1 MSDQTQG
8 AQTATEPCKAPE
20 ETIFRGIA
28 CGGFGGEISAVDSK
42 DGKIVRIR
50 PLEYTT
56 EYTMDE
62 LKDSLWEITARGK
75 TLKCPTKAAPPYHA
89 MAYKKRVYSKNRV
102 LYPLKRVDWE
112 PGGDPDKINP
122 QNRGKSKFKRISW
135 DEAIEIME
143 SEIKRMYETY
153 GPNSILCLGE
163 NGHKESKM
171 LHAGGGIH
179 MQLLGHLQGYTRE
192 VRTPDSVEGFY
203 WGAKHVWGTGAT
215 FGLGM
220 AAPPPLNQAWGV
232 IQDITEN
239 TDLLIFQACDLE
251 TTQNYSGQ
259 HMSQVIRY
267 WLDIGKKFVVIDP
280 FCNYTAVCHDEMKWI
295 PILPNTDAALDYA
308 IMYVWMTEGLY
319 DVEYVKTHTVGFD
332 KVRAYALG
340 EEDGIPKTPE
350 WAAEITG
357 VKPWTI
363 RALAREWGRQRTSI
377 AHFSAGH
384 NRGPYSH
391 EIGRTEAYKL
401 AMQGL
406 GKPGIQQLHL
416 GCLAPAKQQMQVPG
430 GPSAAPL
437 MINQFRQYVPMDQD
451 IPRTDIA
458 QAILDKEVT
467 WWGSPQIV
475 YVNAADQFVEHHYP
489 APPEKNGGQ
498 VHMLWS
504 EKPCNQCCWNNGF
517 KFQDAMRDPSVEFF
531 VSNHQWLE
539 NDSLFCDLILP
550 VTTCLEEDDV
560 VGSSQNVNVDV
571 ACIQKKACEPR
582 GESMSDFQ
590 IGVRL
595 GEDFGVAE
603 SINLGMTD
611 EEWFQY
617 AYDNSQIKEE
627 VSFEQLKEKG
637 FYVPKLA
644 EGWDHEEFPGMRSFY
659 EDPIAHPLDT
669 PTGKIEFYSAALE
682 EHFPGDKERAGIA
695 RWVQGGPASEGWTH
709 DETLLGERAKTYP
722 LLMLSNTSHWRLHA
736 QCDDIT
742 WFREVETHKIRG
754 KDGYQYEPCW
764 IHPIDAETRGIKH
777 GDIIKV
783 ENERGTILC
792 GAYVTERMIPQS
804 IMVSKGA
811 HSDPI
816 APHLDRGGSSN
827 LISPDAPISSKCHGF
842 VVSGYLVE
850 ATKVEDAEM
859 EQWKKDYPYAF
870 ERKYDPDTGMT
881 YETWVEE

>member
-1 MSDQTQG
+1 
-8 AQTATEPCKAPE
+8 
-20 ETIFRGIA
+20 
-28 CGGFGGEISAVDSK
+28 
-42 DGKIVRIR
+42 
-50 PLEYTT
+50 
-56 EYTMDE
+56 
-62 LKDSLWEITARGK
+62 
-75 TLKCPTKAAPPYHA
+75 
-89 MAYKKRVYSKNRV
+89 
-102 LYPLKRVDWE
+102 
-112 PGGDPDKINP
+112 
-122 QNRGKSKFKRISW
+122 
-135 DEAIEIME
+135 
-143 SEIKRMYETY
+143 
-153 GPNSILCLGE
+153 
-163 NGHKESKM
+163 
-171 LHAGGGIH
+171 
-179 MQLLGHLQGYTRE
+179 
-192 VRTPDSVEGFY
+192 
-203 WGAKHVWGTGAT
+203 
-215 FGLGM
+215 
-220 AAPPPLNQAWGV
+220 
-232 IQDITEN
+232 
-239 TDLLIFQACDLE
+239 
-251 TTQNYSGQ
+251 
-259 HMSQVIRY
+259 
-267 WLDIGKKFVVIDP
+267 
-280 FCNYTAVCHDEMKWI
+280 
-295 PILPNTDAALDYA
+295 
-308 IMYVWMTEGLY
+308 
-319 DVEYVKTHTVGFD
+319 
-332 KVRAYALG
+332 
-340 EEDGIPKTPE
+340 
-350 WAAEITG
+350 
-357 VKPWTI
+357 
-363 RALAREWGRQRTSI
+363 
-377 AHFSAGH
+377 
-384 NRGPYSH
+384 
-391 EIGRTEAYKL
+391 
-401 AMQGL
+401 
-406 GKPGIQQLHL
+406 
-416 GCLAPAKQQMQVPG
+416 
-430 GPSAAPL
+430 
-437 MINQFRQYVPMDQD
+437 
-451 IPRTDIA
+451 
-458 QAILDKEVT
+458 
-467 WWGSPQIV
+467 
-475 YVNAADQFVEHHYP
+475 
-489 APPEKNGGQ
+489 
-498 VHMLWS
+498 
-504 EKPCNQCCWNNGF
+504 
-517 KFQDAMRDPSVEFF
+517 
-531 VSNHQWLE
+531 
-539 NDSLFCDLILP
+539 
-550 VTTCLEEDDV
+550 
-560 VGSSQNVNVDV
+560 
-571 ACIQKKACEPR
+571 
-582 GESMSDFQ
+582 MSDFQ